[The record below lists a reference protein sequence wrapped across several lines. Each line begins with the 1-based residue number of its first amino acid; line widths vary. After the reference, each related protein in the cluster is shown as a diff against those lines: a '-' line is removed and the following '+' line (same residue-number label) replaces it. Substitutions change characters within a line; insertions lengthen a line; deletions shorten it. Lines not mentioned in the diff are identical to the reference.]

1 MHILEMAITGNIIGL
16 ISMLISLVGLMITIF
31 TMNSAKR
38 IENEVVKLKSK
49 AIYMSKLHDF
59 KPNACTTLRRNREA
73 ASKADLLTK
82 RACNDILTI
91 IGEMQGFDSIFDS
104 SDNNKILE
112 CQQQMSV
119 IENAKELKGGLYVKE
134 FIKITSVLINI
145 LEKGEYAL

>member
-38 IENEVVKLKSK
+38 IEKEVVKLKSK

-59 KPNACTTLRRNREA
+59 KPNACETLRRNRNA

-91 IGEMQGFDSIFDS
+91 IGEMQGF
-104 SDNNKILE
+104 
-112 CQQQMSV
+112 
-119 IENAKELKGGLYVKE
+119 ENAKELKKGLYVKE